1 LIELP
6 VSGSWH
12 VRFVRSKPQDS
23 GSGLEP
29 VDSPVLLEP
38 PGPVRILVELEVVP
52 GDKCGVWNPP
62 WVDYVHLAWEET
74 PPREGSAGGDR

>member
-1 LIELP
+1 VREL
-6 VSGSWH
+6 
-12 VRFVRSKPQDS
+12 SKPPDS
-23 GSGLEP
+23 ASALQI

-38 PGPVRILVELEVVP
+38 PGPVQFLVELEVET
-52 GDKCGVWNPP
+52 GGVWNPP